1 MLSERAFRAQLV
13 TQGQRELYDY
23 WRQSAGSRRMPARS
37 DINPF
42 SVPKLLPCIGL
53 IDLTEGS
60 ARPGSDWRARG
71 SATSMARRSPA
82 SVSTGSLPALAPT
95 IGRASMPGWR
105 TQGSPLHGVVRGP
118 APGPR
123 PYRLVLV
130 AVAALAGRDQ
140 GRQDPLL
147 RHGGPYRGCSR
158 AGRTPPSPRA
168 GAAAADVDRAAAGA
182 VRLGR
187 TSRGASAKL
196 GFIGRHQPKV
206 TIELVAPMAGKRTPA
221 LGAKARRSFDR
232 ISRLPSGL

>member
-23 WRQSAGSRRMPARS
+23 WHLTAGSRRMPARS

-53 IDLTEGS
+53 IDLTEGLGE
-60 ARPGSDWRARG
+60 ARFRLAGTRLRDVYGEEITGKRIDRVFAGACADYWQRHPRPGGGAG
-71 SATSMARRSPA
+71 FAAARRGPRTVA
-82 SVSTGSLPALAPT
+82 
-95 IGRASMPGWR
+95 RA
-105 TQGSPLHGVVRGP
+105 
-118 APGPR
+118 R
-123 PYRLVLV
+123 PYRVVLAAVTVV
-130 AVAALAGRDQ
+130 AGWNQ

-158 AGRTPPSPRA
+158 AGRTPPSPLS

-187 TSRGASAKL
+187 S
-196 GFIGRHQPKV
+196 F
-206 TIELVAPMAGKRTPA
+206 
-221 LGAKARRSFDR
+221 ARR
-232 ISRLPSGL
+232 ISPSSAL